1 MDVDGHF
8 DASYHR
14 VLESR
19 VAGRSF
25 FETFYDRFLAASD
38 EVAEVFRDVDMARQQ
53 RMFRA
58 SFYHLVSFYASNDA
72 DYYLRRVA
80 ISHNRSHLGIRPG
93 LYALWL
99 ESLISALKAHDAQCD
114 AETELAWRLVMAPGI
129 VYMIF
134 HYDRDVPVDCPEAS

>member
-8 DASYHR
+8 DASYER
-14 VLESR
+14 VLVSR
-19 VAGRSF
+19 VAGRGF
-25 FETFYDRFLAASD
+25 FETFYDRFLSASD
-38 EVAEVFRDVDMARQQ
+38 EVAEIFRDTDMAHQQ
-53 RMFRA
+53 AMLKA
-58 SFYHLVSFYASNDA
+58 SFYHLVSFYAANDA

-80 ISHNRSHLGIRPG
+80 IRHNRHHLGIRPG

-99 ESLISALKAHDAQCD
+99 ETLIATLRDHDAQCD

-134 HYDRDVPVDCPEAS
+134 HYDRETAVGQPDA

>member
-8 DASYHR
+8 DASYQR
-14 VLESR
+14 VLTSR
-19 VAGRSF
+19 VAGRDF
-25 FETFYDRFLAASD
+25 FETFYERFLAVSD
-38 EVAEVFRDVDMARQQ
+38 EVAEIFRDTDMARQ
-53 RMFRA
+53 RTMLRA
-58 SFYHLVSFYASNDA
+58 SFYHLVSFYAASDA

-80 ISHNRSHLGIRPG
+80 ISHNRHHLDIRPG

-99 ESLISALKAHDAQCD
+99 ETLIETLKAHDPECD

-134 HYDRDVPVDCPEAS
+134 HYDRNTPVGQADEA